1 MTTPAATTA
10 RLLRLLSLLQA
21 RRDWPG
27 PLLAERLD
35 VSARTV
41 RRDVE
46 RLRDLGYAI
55 DATRGTDGGY
65 RLDAGA
71 ELPPLLLDDDQVT
84 AVAVAL
90 QAAPLLGTDVDDA
103 AERALA
109 TIRRVMPERL
119 RRRADDVRFVPLPDA
134 SPTPSTTDALTLL
147 TAAVRRH
154 EVVRFDHDAPG
165 ADPDAP
171 SGPPRRVEPH
181 HVVATRGRWY
191 LVAWD
196 LDRDDWRLF
205 RVDRLRLRAHTGGR
219 FTPRPVPGGDV
230 RAFVAARFR
239 GTAPGAT
246 PDATGPGGPAEASPA
261 RTPAAPRGAAGWP
274 CTGTAVLRAPARAVA
289 PFVDD
294 GTVEDLGDG
303 RCRVTLGAWSWVAL
317 AALLGR
323 FDTDVEDVAPR
334 ALADAC
340 ATLAARYA
348 AAARRSADLP

>member
-27 PLLAERLD
+27 PLLAERLE

-41 RRDVE
+41 RRDIE

-109 TIRRVMPERL
+109 TIRRVMPDRL
-119 RRRADDVRFVPLPDA
+119 RRRADDVRFVPLPDPT
-134 SPTPSTTDALTLL
+134 STPSTTDALTLL
-147 TAAVRRH
+147 TAAVHRH

-165 ADPDAP
+165 ADPHAP
-171 SGPPRRVEPH
+171 PGPPRRVEPH

-205 RVDRLRLRAHTGGR
+205 RVDRLRLRAHPGAR
-219 FTPRPVPGGDV
+219 FTPRAVPGGDV

-239 GTAPGAT
+239 GAA
-246 PDATGPGGPAEASPA
+246 PDATGAGGQDEASPA
-261 RTPAAPRGAAGWP
+261 RTPAAAHGAATWP

-289 PFVDD
+289 PFVAD

-323 FDTDVEDVAPR
+323 FDADVEAVAPR

-340 ATLAARYA
+340 TTLAARYA
-348 AAARRSADLP
+348 TAARRSADLP